1 MTESFSLSGQL
12 ETHALCA
19 GSMAVMAGGF
29 DAELTVLRRRNDLLS
44 LGRLAELR
52 RTNVTNA
59 VMSHDSVAGP
69 RVPVRQKIEVDLGY
83 MAWFDRECLCE
94 KRCINGYTIY
104 GVTWGR
110 G

>member
-1 MTESFSLSGQL
+1 VTESFSLSGQL

-19 GSMAVMAGGF
+19 GSLAVMAGGF

-69 RVPVRQKIEVDLGY
+69 RVPVRQKIV
-83 MAWFDRECLCE
+83 
-94 KRCINGYTIY
+94 
-104 GVTWGR
+104 
-110 G
+110 